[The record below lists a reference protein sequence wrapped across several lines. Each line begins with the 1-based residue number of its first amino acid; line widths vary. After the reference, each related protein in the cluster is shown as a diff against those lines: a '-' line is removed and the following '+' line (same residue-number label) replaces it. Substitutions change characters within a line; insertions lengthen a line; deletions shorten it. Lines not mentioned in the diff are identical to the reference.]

1 MSAAMFFTYL
11 RNCGTSLLPS
21 LSASLSPSPLLRRF
35 RRVSSSSDPLQSIHI
50 LGESCRF
57 NMGLLNNS
65 IENSTLDCPIY
76 TKDSEYWME
85 FINFWVGGVVQT
97 LFILFGFVG
106 KFVKEVKEHN
116 AKSWQNYTIV
126 FAIYQIFCP
135 RKSQGISQL
144 FAMISN
150 SLCCCRKSCVHF
162 HLDEERT
169 SEFF

>member
-35 RRVSSSSDPLQSIHI
+35 RRVSSSSAPLQSIHI

-57 NMGLLNNS
+57 SMALLNYS

-116 AKSWQNYTIV
+116 AKKLTKSFLSSEIPRYLPT
-126 FAIYQIFCP
+126 FCNDFEFP
-135 RKSQGISQL
+135 LLLQEI
-144 FAMISN
+144 
-150 SLCCCRKSCVHF
+150 LCSF
-162 HLDEERT
+162 
-169 SEFF
+169 SS

>member
-1 MSAAMFFTYL
+1 MA
-11 RNCGTSLLPS
+11 
-21 LSASLSPSPLLRRF
+21 
-35 RRVSSSSDPLQSIHI
+35 
-50 LGESCRF
+50 
-57 NMGLLNNS
+57 LLNYS

-106 KFVKEVKEHN
+106 KFVKKVKEHN
-116 AKSWQNYTIV
+116 AKV
-126 FAIYQIFCP
+126 FCP

-162 HLDEERT
+162 HLDEKRIA
-169 SEFF
+169 EFF